1 MLLEMDKTQ
10 LVQLINNPKQLE
22 DTSKEAITVLREHVN
37 TSLQ

>member
-22 DTSKEAITVLREHVN
+22 ETSKEAIAVLHEHLT
-37 TSLQ
+37 TSL